1 MYPKEFTITNTIK
14 GALNKDVCKLDV
26 FKKRKIL
33 RQKQTDLYMLLMEN
47 NKRDKE
53 IQTKLAEINQELIE
67 INNEI
72 YSLQEK
78 FKYNY
83 LELQI
88 YKLNR
93 IKGYTLEEIA
103 EMLNYS
109 IQRIKAVSAN
119 ITKKINKYYEKTE

>member
-1 MYPKEFTITNTIK
+1 MDIFE
-14 GALNKDVCKLDV
+14 
-26 FKKRKIL
+26 KRKAL
-33 RQKQTDLYMLLMEN
+33 RQEQTNLYMLLIEN

-53 IQTKLAEINQELIE
+53 IQDKLGQLNKDLIAM
-67 INNEI
+67 NNEI
-72 YSLQEK
+72 FNLQER
-78 FKYNY
+78 FKHNY
-83 LELQI
+83 LELQV

-119 ITKKINKYYEKTE
+119 ITKKINNYYEKNE